1 MGMDYLLKVLVQFYT
16 LHRPGIRKSERDSVS
31 FNGKELY
38 PIRINMNE
46 ADSEAT
52 YAIVDAK
59 KKNPDILQNAGLEVT
74 DSETATS
81 NDEAAKNKN
90 SSFTAN
96 NEETK
101 PAVYSELTETKAV
114 YSELTAENAYLNTA
128 VEDVSNKTSEAISY
142 TVVNKKKKNCS
153 TTTNKESH
161 SEDATSNDVAAKNSK
176 TSSTEIKPACAMY
189 SILTAENFYPDTAA
203 QGSDNETASRNVK
216 KIERN
221 KEKTARK
228 IMICVAVAIVLFSV
242 VATLCFAYTFVEISK
257 LKKDHTRINEAQ
269 NTTGNNMP
277 LYQNCLMLE
286 NKFQQIIDN
295 LGNPGHY
302 QHYPAASC
310 AAALL
315 YEPSSPSGH
324 YWVGSSYGSS
334 VRVFC
339 DMTRSCANITGGWIR
354 VAELDM
360 TNGSTQCP
368 TGLRSRSFSNIR
380 TCERDPSSGRCSSVT
395 FFTSNIEF
403 SRVCGKLRAYPIGE
417 TSAFS
422 TLSIDTHY
430 VDGISLTHGRPRRH
444 IWTFAAA
451 FDDASLCPCN
461 NETIQI
467 PGFVEK
473 DYFCD
478 AGNIRD
484 GDPLWDGEG
493 CSAGSTCCSFNNPPW
508 FYKQLPQPTT
518 DDIEM
523 RVCRDGHY
531 NEDVVIETVDI
542 YIQ

>member
-142 TVVNKKKKNCS
+142 TVVNKKKKNFS

-161 SEDATSNDVAAKNSK
+161 GTSIDVAAKNSK
-176 TSSTEIKPACAMY
+176 TSSTEIKPACYMY
-189 SILTAENFYPDTAA
+189 SILTADNFYPDTAA
-203 QGSDNETASRNVK
+203 QGSDNEIASRNVK

-221 KEKTARK
+221 KEKTAKK
-228 IMICVAVAIVLFSV
+228 IMICMVVTIALISV
-242 VATLCFAYTFVEISK
+242 VATLCFAYSFVEISR
-257 LKKDHTRINEAQ
+257 LKKGHAHINEVQ
-269 NTTGNNMP
+269 NTTRNNMP
-277 LYQNCLMLE
+277 LYQNCLTLE
-286 NKFQQIIDN
+286 NKFQQLIDN

-310 AAALL
+310 TAALL
-315 YEPSSPSGH
+315 HNSSSPSGH
-324 YWVGSSYGSS
+324 YWVRSSNGSA
-334 VRVFC
+334 VRVYC
-339 DMTRSCANITGGWIR
+339 DMTRSCGNITGGWMR

-360 TNGSTQCP
+360 TNSSTQCP
-368 TGLRSRSFSNIR
+368 TGLMSRSDFNIC
-380 TCERDPSSGRCSSVT
+380 TCAIDSISGKCSSVT

-403 SRVCGKLRAYPIGE
+403 SRVCGKFTAYQIGE
-417 TSAFS
+417 TDAFS
-422 TLSIDTHY
+422 MLSIDTHY

-451 FDDASLCPCN
+451 HDDVSLCPCN
-461 NETIQI
+461 NEAIQS
-467 PGFVEK
+467 PGFVGN

-478 AGNIRD
+478 TGNIRD
-484 GDPLWDGEG
+484 GDPLWDREG
-493 CSAGSTCCSFNNPPW
+493 CSAGNTCCSFNNPPW
-508 FYKQLPQPTT
+508 FYKQLPQPTN

-523 RVCRDGHY
+523 RLCRDGYNY
-531 NEDVVIETVDI
+531 NEDVVIETVDL

>member
-1 MGMDYLLKVLVQFYT
+1 
-16 LHRPGIRKSERDSVS
+16 
-31 FNGKELY
+31 
-38 PIRINMNE
+38 MNE

-114 YSELTAENAYLNTA
+114 YSELAETKPVYSELAETKPIYSELTAENAYLNTA

-176 TSSTEIKPACAMY
+176 TSSTEIKPACSMY
-189 SILTAENFYPDTAA
+189 SKLTAENFYPDTTA

-228 IMICVAVAIVLFSV
+228 IMICVAVTIALISV

-257 LKKDHTRINEAQ
+257 LKKDHTHINEAQ

-277 LYQNCLMLE
+277 LHQNCLMLE
-286 NKFQQIIDN
+286 NKFQQLIDN

-302 QHYPAASC
+302 QHYPTASC
-310 AAALL
+310 AETLL
-315 YEPSSPSGH
+315 YDPSSPSGH
-324 YWVGSSYGSS
+324 YWIRSSNGSA
-334 VRVFC
+334 VRVYC
-339 DMTRSCANITGGWIR
+339 DMTRLCGNITGGWMR

-360 TNGSTQCP
+360 TNSSTQCP
-368 TGLRSRSFSNIR
+368 TGLRSRPNSNIR
-380 TCERDPSSGRCSSVT
+380 TCARDLISGGCSSVT

-403 SRVCGKLRAYPIGE
+403 SRVCGKFRAYQFGE

-422 TLSIDTHY
+422 TSLSIDTHY

-451 FDDASLCPCN
+451 HDDTSLCPCN
-461 NETIQI
+461 NETIQT
-467 PGFVEK
+467 PGFVGN

-478 AGNIRD
+478 TGNIRD

-508 FYKQLPQPTT
+508 FYKQLPQSTT

-523 RVCRDGHY
+523 RVCRDGYNY